1 MPISRYTKNAPLT
14 VDRLVPALASFMLFV
29 SIVLV
34 ATLGPWWLFFTGFIA
49 LNLAF
54 FAYAG
59 WCPASLIMEKVGLGR
74 YAVCTR

>member
-1 MPISRYTKNAPLT
+1 MSISRYQNSTLT
-14 VDRLVPALASFMLFV
+14 VDRMVPALASLMLFI
-29 SIVLV
+29 SIALV

-54 FAYAG
+54 YAYAG

>member
-1 MPISRYTKNAPLT
+1 MSISRYKNSTLT
-14 VDRLVPALASFMLFV
+14 VDRMVPALASLMLFI
-29 SIVLV
+29 SIALV

-49 LNLAF
+49 LNLGF
-54 FAYAG
+54 YAYAG